1 LDLVLWSI
9 RDFFLLKKDKEE
21 QQREKGQKN
30 IKKTKRSKTEYILL
44 DLTEKKLEGTQYADT
59 KGDKW
64 LTL

>member
-1 LDLVLWSI
+1 L
-9 RDFFLLKKDKEE
+9 FLLKKEKEE
-21 QQREKGQKN
+21 QQRERGQKN

>member
-21 QQREKGQKN
+21 QQREKEQKN

-44 DLTEKKLEGTQYADT
+44 DLTEKKTGRYAVC
-59 KGDKW
+59 
-64 LTL
+64 